1 MGLAPDENS
10 SGSGVLQALDRYLST
25 ACASLKDAT
34 SDTSALEELAFEC
47 GSLWGNQLAAEF
59 GWKWVRVK
67 FQHLDT
73 DAVGIAS
80 GDASLV
86 IYPFQTIFLYCEQIL
101 PVRVTRSF
109 EVLSE
114 PGRVPMLPPGGLENV
129 MDHIP

>member
-1 MGLAPDENS
+1 M
-10 SGSGVLQALDRYLST
+10 SGAAVLQALDEYLTT
-25 ACASLKDAT
+25 ACALLKNAT
-34 SDTSALEELAFEC
+34 GDTSELEELAFEC
-47 GSLWGNQLAAEF
+47 GSLWGNQLVAAL

-67 FQHLDT
+67 FQHPET
-73 DAVGIAS
+73 DAIGIAS

-101 PVRVTRSF
+101 PVRVSRSF